1 MPWNIQPPPQLGT
14 TSASRTISNAV
25 ASLRLLCG
33 VDSANKGRVLRT
45 DTAGHLVINI
55 ASGLGV
61 LQKEWKFWI
70 AGTLAVTNGL
80 IRFYNLTGATLSFQ
94 KVHLSVG
101 TAPTGANIIC
111 DVNRGTG
118 ASEATIFASGDRPT
132 IVAGNKTGESVT
144 FATVNLADG
153 YYLTFDI
160 DQVGSI
166 VAGTDLT
173 FTVLL
178 G

>member
-1 MPWNIQPPPQLGT
+1 MPWNIQPPPNLGP
-14 TSASRTISNAV
+14 TSASRTITNAI

-33 VDSANKGRVLRT
+33 VDSSNKGRVLRT
-45 DTAGHLVINI
+45 DTAGHLLVNI
-55 ASGLGV
+55 ASGVGV
-61 LQKEWKFWI
+61 LQKEWKFWV
-70 AGTLAVTNGL
+70 AGNLAVSNGL

-94 KVHLSVG
+94 KIHISVG

-118 ASEATIFASGDRPT
+118 LSEATIFASGDRPT
-132 IVAGNKTGESVT
+132 IIAGAKTGESVT
-144 FATVNLADG
+144 FSTVNLSDG

-166 VAGTDLT
+166 VTGSDLT

>member
-1 MPWNIQPPPQLGT
+1 MPWNIQPPPELGT
-14 TSASRTISNAV
+14 KAPTRIISQAV

-33 VDSANKGRVLRT
+33 IDSNNKGRVLRT
-45 DTAGHLVINI
+45 DTAGHLLVNI
-55 ASGLGV
+55 ASGVGV
-61 LQKEWKFWI
+61 LQKEWKFWYS
-70 AGTLAVTNGL
+70 GTLAVTNGL
-80 IRFYNLTGATLSFQ
+80 IRFYNLTGSTLSFQ
-94 KVHLSVG
+94 KVHISVG

-132 IVAGNKTGESVT
+132 IAAGSKEGYSTT
-144 FATVNLADG
+144 FSTVNLSDG

>member
-1 MPWNIQPPPQLGT
+1 MPWNIQPPPNLGT
-14 TSASRTISNAV
+14 TSPNRTITNAI

-45 DTAGHLVINI
+45 DTAGHLIINI
-55 ASGLGV
+55 ASGVGV

-70 AGTLAVTNGL
+70 AGNLAVTNGL

-94 KVHLSVG
+94 KIHLSVG

-118 ASEATIFASGDRPT
+118 LSEATIFAAGDRPT
-132 IVAGNKTGESVT
+132 IVAGAKAGYSTT
-144 FATVNLADG
+144 FATVNLADT

>member
-1 MPWNIQPPPQLGT
+1 MPWNIQPPPNLGT
-14 TSASRTISNAV
+14 TSAARTITNAI

-33 VDSANKGRVLRT
+33 VDSDNKGRVLRT
-45 DTAGHLVINI
+45 DTAGHLLINI
-55 ASGLGV
+55 ASGVGV
-61 LQKEWKFWI
+61 LQKEWKFWYS
-70 AGTLAVTNGL
+70 GTLAVTNGL

-94 KVHLSVG
+94 KIHISVG

-118 ASEATIFASGDRPT
+118 LSEATIFAAGDRPT
-132 IVAGNKTGESVT
+132 IIAGAKEGYSTT
-144 FATVNLADG
+144 FATVNLADT

>member
-1 MPWNIQPPPQLGT
+1 MPWNIQPPPELGVKSPT
-14 TSASRTISNAV
+14 RVITNAV

-33 VDSANKGRVLRT
+33 IDADNRGRVLRT
-45 DTAGHLVINI
+45 DTAGHLVINL
-55 ASGLGV
+55 ASGFGA
-61 LQKEWKFWI
+61 LQKEWKFWY

-94 KVHLSVG
+94 KVHISVG

-118 ASEATIFASGDRPT
+118 ASEATNFSAGDRPT
-132 IVAGNKTGESVT
+132 IVAGSKTGESTT
-144 FATVNLADG
+144 FSTANLSDG

-166 VAGTDLT
+166 IAGTDLV